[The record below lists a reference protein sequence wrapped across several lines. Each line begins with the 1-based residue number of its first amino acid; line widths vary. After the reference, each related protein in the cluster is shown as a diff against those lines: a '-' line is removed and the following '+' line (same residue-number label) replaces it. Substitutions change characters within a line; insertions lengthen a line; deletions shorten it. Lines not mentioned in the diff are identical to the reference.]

1 MTELSDEQKAAIE
14 RGVKDAFE
22 AMTAG
27 RLTALESQVID
38 PEMQGAVGD
47 LMRSAGYPHLLW
59 QRVRA
64 LEQRLQ
70 SIEQSQPK
78 EHDMSQSKLSWFDRL
93 LMKIALARAAARGIL
108 RPNLARDLKENFV
121 AIREP

>member
-1 MTELSDEQKAAIE
+1 MLDPAEQKAAIE

-22 AMTAG
+22 AMVSG
-27 RLTALESQVID
+27 RMIAMESQVID
-38 PEMQGAVGD
+38 PD
-47 LMRSAGYPHLLW
+47 LHGVSGEVMRSAGYPHLLW

-70 SIEQSQPK
+70 SIEQSKPK

-108 RPNLARDLKENFV
+108 HPNLARDLKENFV